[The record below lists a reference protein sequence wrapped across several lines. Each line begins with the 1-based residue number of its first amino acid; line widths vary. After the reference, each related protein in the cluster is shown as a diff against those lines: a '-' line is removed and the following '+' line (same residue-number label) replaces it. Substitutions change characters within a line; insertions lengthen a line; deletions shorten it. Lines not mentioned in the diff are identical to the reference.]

1 MLLDPTIDV
10 DASVASGFSQRDD
23 ERSGSGSHRKMDELR
38 EMLPALHRIAKQ
50 LTFSNGIPFIFFG
63 HFILV
68 LRFPSSREFQ
78 FEICFARSF
87 LCFLNYTLQHHW
99 ICVRSLDPY
108 KLLMFWSPLDLR
120 LRCKFASAKQISNQN
135 SRDEG
140 NLKTE
145 KKWTKQMEKNEWN
158 SIRKRQLFC
167 NPVYCP

>member
-1 MLLDPTIDV
+1 MYPKV
-10 DASVASGFSQRDD
+10 
-23 ERSGSGSHRKMDELR
+23 HRR
-38 EMLPALHRIAKQ
+38 YLHRIAKQ
-50 LTFSNGIPFIFFG
+50 FSSSIWNSIHLFSFFG

-68 LRFPSSREFQ
+68 LRSPSSREFW

-87 LCFLNYTLQHHW
+87 LCFLNYALQHVHHW
-99 ICVRSLDPY
+99 ICVRSLDPCE
-108 KLLMFWSPLDLR
+108 LLMFSSPLDLR

-145 KKWTKQMEKNEWN
+145 NKWTKKMEKNEWN

-167 NPVYCP
+167 NPV

>member
-1 MLLDPTIDV
+1 MGYLDSPGGTILFLISHLDTVYTAYSGPREENKKHSKNITSGKHYQVFV
-10 DASVASGFSQRDD
+10 DI
-23 ERSGSGSHRKMDELR
+23 
-38 EMLPALHRIAKQ
+38 HRIAKQ

-108 KLLMFWSPLDLR
+108 KLMMFWSPLDLR
-120 LRCKFASAKQISNQN
+120 LRCKFTSAKQISNRN

-140 NLKTE
+140 NLET
-145 KKWTKQMEKNEWN
+145 NG
-158 SIRKRQLFC
+158 
-167 NPVYCP
+167 

>member
-1 MLLDPTIDV
+1 MRASKAGGAGSAHFVPRSLMCFTWGAWRGLKAVLLDPTIDV

-99 ICVRSLDPY
+99 IWVR
-108 KLLMFWSPLDLR
+108 
-120 LRCKFASAKQISNQN
+120 
-135 SRDEG
+135 
-140 NLKTE
+140 
-145 KKWTKQMEKNEWN
+145 
-158 SIRKRQLFC
+158 
-167 NPVYCP
+167 